1 MNQFFNINFEFD
13 PARVDGA
20 VLDAIVKRRP
30 GYVCVVDGNVV
41 ATAYRDVAY
50 RDIVNAALVNLCD
63 GSYVALFYRLLKG
76 KKVCPYVGGDLFF
89 KLIGKRKYRHMFVGA
104 TSEILDALRKR
115 LVKIDPSIS
124 PSNFMPLPFLPV
136 EQFDYER
143 IALDI
148 EKENPDLIWV
158 SLGAPKQEIFMSRL
172 LPHLH
177 QSVLIGIGAV
187 FSFHSGIAA
196 RKRAPEILIKMKLEW
211 AYRLFQEPRKQWRKA
226 RAFVLAL
233 PFLLAAEIKSK

>member
-50 RDIVNAALVNLCD
+50 RDVVNGALVNLCD
-63 GSYVALFYRLLKG
+63 GSYVSLFYHLLKG
-76 KKVCPYVGGDLFF
+76 KKVFAYVGGDMFF

-104 TSEILDALRKR
+104 TPEILVALRKR
-115 LVKIDPSIS
+115 LEKVEPSLS
-124 PSNFMPLPFLPV
+124 ASNFLPLPFLPV
-136 EQFDYER
+136 EQFDYPG
-143 IALDI
+143 IAGAI
-148 EKENPDLIWV
+148 KAEKPDLIWV
-158 SLGAPKQEIFMSRL
+158 SLGAPKQEMFMSRL
-172 LPHLH
+172 LPHLE
-177 QSVLIGIGAV
+177 QGVLVGIGAV
-187 FSFHSGIAA
+187 FNFHSGIAA

-226 RAFVLAL
+226 RAFVL
-233 PFLLAAEIKSK
+233 